1 MMLWDGSCDS
11 SRLTYWALDE
21 SPYTRDADNIYG
33 SPAFD
38 ETRFQR
44 LTKFTDMPPDTF
56 ETTRLLLRP
65 VAIKDVDAIFDGYA
79 QDEEVVRYL
88 IWRPHR
94 SLSETQ
100 AYVERC
106 IATPSEVE
114 RTYMVLGRDDNMV
127 RGAFALRQ
135 RAPHRLDCGYVLARP
150 WWRQGLM
157 TEVLSEVSCWALRQP
172 AVFRIGA
179 VCDVENIGSARVLEK
194 SGFVRE
200 GLLRRWLLHPNI
212 SEEPRDCYSYARV
225 R

>member
-1 MMLWDGSCDS
+1 M
-11 SRLTYWALDE
+11 
-21 SPYTRDADNIYG
+21 
-33 SPAFD
+33 F
-38 ETRFQR
+38 
-44 LTKFTDMPPDTF
+44 PDTF
-56 ETTRLLLRP
+56 ETTRLRLRP
-65 VAIKDVDAIFDGYA
+65 IALADADPIFDTYA
-79 QDEEVVRYL
+79 QDQEVTRYL

-94 SLSETQ
+94 SRDETR

-106 IATPSEVE
+106 IATPGEVE
-114 RTYMVLGRDDNMV
+114 QTYIVLGREDNVV

-135 RAPHRLDCGYVLARP
+135 RASHRLDCGYLLARR

-157 TEVLSEVSCWALRQP
+157 TETLNRVAEWGLRQP

-179 VCDVENIGSARVLEK
+179 VCDVDNIASARVLEK

-212 SEEPRDCYSYARV
+212 SDQPRDCYSYARV